1 MTDFPLHDIDSAPA
15 AAKPKLEGARKAMG
29 FIPNIFAKMA
39 EAPAVLEG
47 YMALSD
53 IFDRT
58 SLSPVER
65 EVVLLTTSVEHDCR
79 FCVAAHSGR
88 ARKAGMDDAVLEAL
102 RAGEPLPDRRL
113 QALHAFTLAV
123 VRQRGWVDDAA
134 VEELIEAGFE
144 RGQALEVVL
153 GVSMKVLSN
162 YTNHIAGTPVNAEL
176 EPFKWEGKTG

>member
-1 MTDFPLHDIDSAPA
+1 MTDFPLHDTNSAPEA
-15 AAKPKLEGARKAMG
+15 AQPRLEGARKAMG

-65 EVVLLTTSVEHDCR
+65 EVVLLTTSVEHECH

-88 ARKAGMDDAVLEAL
+88 AKKAGMDEAVLQAL
-102 RAGEPLPDRRL
+102 RDGKPLPDARL

-123 VRQRGWVDDAA
+123 VRERGRVDEGA
-134 VEELIEAGFE
+134 VEDLLEAGFE
-144 RGQALEVVL
+144 RQQVLEVVL

-162 YTNHIAGTPVNAEL
+162 YTNHIAGTPLNGEL
-176 EPFKWEGKTG
+176 AALEWGGKAA